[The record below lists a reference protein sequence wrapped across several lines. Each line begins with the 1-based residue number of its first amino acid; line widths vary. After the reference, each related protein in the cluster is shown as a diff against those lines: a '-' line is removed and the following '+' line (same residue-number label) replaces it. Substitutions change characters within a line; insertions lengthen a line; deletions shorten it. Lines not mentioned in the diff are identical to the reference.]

1 MQEDEEEDVQESL
14 GSTTSDKTDDRR
26 QIQMMTK
33 TTTGWN
39 KEKTRDIMNQ
49 PRELIDKYV
58 QYINGDGGRPKKEM
72 KKYEPT
78 LISLS
83 RKEKAKNKPLV
94 ECKIGNEKVK
104 TMFDTGA
111 DLNVISQELAEKL
124 VKQNSAIKIS
134 DPIRG

>member
-1 MQEDEEEDVQESL
+1 
-14 GSTTSDKTDDRR
+14 
-26 QIQMMTK
+26 
-33 TTTGWN
+33 
-39 KEKTRDIMNQ
+39 MNQ

-124 VKQNSAIKIS
+124 VKQNSAIKIYIS
-134 DPIRG
+134 NTRETCANGSVETCSGKVQLNVVIGPVVDRKSVV